1 MHVSPQETVS
11 ETPPS
16 PDPHPPFIPAH
27 SQSEGTPDTA
37 TPQISPPPKPAPS
50 ATFPHKI
57 PKLPP
62 ARSEREDRP
71 PPSPVGPMHQRHNS
85 VPVRINH
92 RISTQSIVDYY

>member
-16 PDPHPPFIPAH
+16 PESPTLPISPP
-27 SQSEGTPDTA
+27 TPSRRVPPTLQQEKQFLS
-37 TPQISPPPKPAPS
+37 PQISPPPKPPPRG
-50 ATFPHKI
+50 TFPHKI

-62 ARSEREDRP
+62 RARPERDDRP

-85 VPVRINH
+85 VPVH
-92 RISTQSIVDYY
+92 KS